1 MKNVEMNGK
10 GVGVAVKQEM
20 EEPKAS
26 AAPAEKDTKGPEAP
40 SQTTAK
46 TSLKDNKR
54 VLLLAVGAV
63 VFMLILA
70 LAFNGL
76 INSSSMQKKLMAPR
90 SKKEPAK
97 SNTSSGPTD
106 AASVAPILDAGHV
119 LAQDTDAGRVTAEL
133 VGQTAKKQPKSA
145 TPTTLGG
152 VKPFE
157 TPQTWQPPA
166 YQPGTQPFEPASG
179 ETGRET
185 AEARSERNLMD
196 KPSLVFV
203 KSNAFPST
211 RGGSSET
218 VAPLELGIGL
228 SPGTRLRARL
238 ESAVSTAVRTP
249 VVAVIEYNYEQNGE
263 IVVPAGAKA
272 FGHLEAADRSGY
284 IGIRFDSLLLPDGSS
299 VGVEAAAT
307 DLQLRPLRG
316 KVEGKN
322 AGKNILV
329 RSVGGV
335 GEIAATLVGR
345 GNLNQPLSEGDLLRE
360 RVSNNI
366 GQASDQAVANLAIT
380 ERIVVSVPAGTEL
393 YVVLQKATKER
404 VATAQDKAQEKPGAG
419 ATSLDELRQLLQ
431 LQRELNQSV
440 TLPGSNP

>member
-1 MKNVEMNGK
+1 MKTVEMNGK
-10 GVGVAVKQEM
+10 GEGITVKQEP
-20 EEPKAS
+20 EELKAS
-26 AAPAEKDTKGPEAP
+26 AVPIEKERKGAEAP

-54 VLLLAVGAV
+54 LLVLAVGAV
-63 VFMLILA
+63 VFMVILA
-70 LAFNGL
+70 LSFNGL
-76 INSSSMQKKLMAPR
+76 INSSSMQKKSTASR
-90 SKKEPAK
+90 DKKGPAK
-97 SNTSSGPTD
+97 SNTGGGLPN
-106 AASVAPILDAGHV
+106 AASIAPILDAGHAP
-119 LAQDTDAGRVTAEL
+119 AQNTDADRITAEL
-133 VGQTAKKQPKSA
+133 VGQTAKKQPKPA
-145 TPTTLGG
+145 MPTTLGG
-152 VKPFE
+152 VKLFE
-157 TPQTWQPPA
+157 NPQPWQPPA
-166 YQPGTQPFEPASG
+166 YQPGTQPLEPASD
-179 ETGRET
+179 ETRRET
-185 AEARSERNLMD
+185 AGAKSERDLMD

-203 KSNAFPST
+203 KSNASPST
-211 RGGSSET
+211 RGGSNET
-218 VAPLELGIGL
+218 VASLELGIGL

-238 ESAVSTAVRTP
+238 ESTVSTAVGTP

-329 RSVGGV
+329 RSFGGV

-366 GQASDQAVANLAIT
+366 GQASDQTIANLAIT
-380 ERIVVSVPAGTEL
+380 QRIVVSVPAGTEL
-393 YVVLQKATKER
+393 YVVLQKAAKER
-404 VATAQDKAQEKPGAG
+404 VATAEDKTQETPGIG
-419 ATSLDELRQLLQ
+419 STNLQELRQLLQ

-440 TLPGSNP
+440 TLPGSNQ